1 MRYPVVLFDVDGT
14 LVDSA
19 PDICGAVQSVL
30 AETSRP
36 DVPYEYL
43 KTFIGRHLQDLFE
56 DLFPQAGQA
65 RIDAWIAEYRQIY
78 ALREHANTR
87 LYPGVAETIAV
98 LPGRK
103 ATATTKASSTARIV
117 LEKFGLLP
125 HFDHVQGT
133 DGFPSKPKPDVILKA
148 LEGLGARP
156 EECLFVGDS
165 APDMEA
171 GRAAGVHVCAV
182 HYGYGRPEDLAR
194 YEPEHELRSFADLAH
209 ILR

>member
-19 PDICGAVQSVL
+19 PDICGAVQTVL
-30 AETSRP
+30 AGTPRVG
-36 DVPYEYL
+36 VPYDYL

-56 DLFPQAGQA
+56 DLFPAYEQPQ
-65 RIDAWIAEYRQIY
+65 IDALIAAYRQVY
-78 ALREHANTR
+78 PLREHASTR
-87 LYPGVAETIAV
+87 LYDGVAETMAM

-103 ATATTKASSTARIV
+103 ATATTKASTTARIV

-125 HFDHVQGT
+125 YFHHVQGT
-133 DGFPSKPKPDVILKA
+133 DGFPSKPQPDVIWKA
-148 LEGLGARP
+148 LKGLGASP
-156 EECLFVGDS
+156 DECLFVGDS

-194 YEPEHELRSFADLAH
+194 YEPEYALRSFSELTR
-209 ILR
+209 ILS